1 MAEIIRKQNEAKSG
15 KSKKST
21 PSIKSAPVVKKP
33 VTKQIDLG
41 ENMSLE
47 DIRKIILKIVQ
58 GELNRL
64 KKKCTFP
71 DKKDVNEN
79 EDSDDPMDID
89 LTRVE
94 EIRDLAT
101 VEGMINGH
109 SVSVVLD
116 SASNKDLIPRIVADE
131 LGLKGNTDV
140 SYIIRG
146 ATGEKKYSESIDAT
160 ISLAPECD
168 IKMNF
173 IIAENYKVP
182 EIILGRST
190 LKRYNY
196 DLFES
201 KDHASIT
208 CNGKSFFI
216 PIVPDKNRQK
226 KENRVLEEM
235 RSLVVEA
242 LSQ

>member
-1 MAEIIRKQNEAKSG
+1 MAEIIRKQSEVKSG
-15 KSKKST
+15 RSKKNA
-21 PSIKSAPVVKKP
+21 PIKSAPVVKKS
-33 VTKQIDLG
+33 VTKQIDIG
-41 ENMSLE
+41 ENLSLE
-47 DIRKIILKIVQ
+47 DIRKIILEIVQ

-64 KKKCTFP
+64 KKKCTCP
-71 DKKDVNEN
+71 DKEDTGEN
-79 EDSDDPMDID
+79 EDSDDHMDID
-89 LTRVE
+89 LTRAE

-101 VEGMINGH
+101 VDGKINDH
-109 SVSVVLD
+109 PVSVVLD
-116 SASNKDLIPRIVADE
+116 SASNKDLMPRIIANE
-131 LGLKGNTDV
+131 LGLKGNMDV

-146 ATGEKKYSESIDAT
+146 ATGEKKYSESVNAT
-160 ISLAPECD
+160 ISLAPDCNIET
-168 IKMNF
+168 NF
-173 IIAENYKVP
+173 IIADDYTVP

-208 CNGKSFFI
+208 CDGKNFFI

-226 KENRVLEEM
+226 KENRVLEET

>member
-1 MAEIIRKQNEAKSG
+1 
-15 KSKKST
+15 
-21 PSIKSAPVVKKP
+21 
-33 VTKQIDLG
+33 
-41 ENMSLE
+41 
-47 DIRKIILKIVQ
+47 
-58 GELNRL
+58 
-64 KKKCTFP
+64 
-71 DKKDVNEN
+71 
-79 EDSDDPMDID
+79 MDID

-94 EIRDLAT
+94 GIRDLAT
-101 VEGMINGH
+101 VEGKINGC

-116 SASNKDLIPRIVADE
+116 SASNKDLMPRIIADE

-146 ATGEKKYSESIDAT
+146 VAGEKKYSESVEAT

-168 IKMNF
+168 ITSNF
-173 IIAENYKVP
+173 IIAEDYSVP

-190 LKRYNY
+190 LKSYNY

-226 KENRVLEEM
+226 KGS

-242 LSQ
+242 LTQ